1 MKVMQPWLW
10 ATLAGVLVQSWFQPA
25 LADTNPQRSAEQ
37 QAFIEQMVSDHQF
50 NASDV
55 EALLNQANRNEDILA
70 AIQRPWEAKP
80 WYQYHPIFLTEK
92 RVAGGVKFWQQHQ
105 ETLARA
111 EQELGVPAHLIV
123 AIIGVETFYG
133 TYKGKYS
140 VLDAL
145 YTLGF
150 HYPPRQ
156 KFFRQE
162 LAEFMLLMREEK
174 LAAHDLM
181 GSYAGA
187 MGFGQFISSSYRH
200 YAIDFDNDGQRDL
213 LNNPVD
219 AIGSV
224 ANYFR
229 QHGWNTGQAVAFPL
243 NGEAPPKELI
253 SDKLKPSQTI
263 AELTGAGLTLP
274 DQVKPEVSAE
284 TNANVLELELA
295 DGHEYWLTLPNFY
308 VITRYNHSPLYA
320 MAVYQLS
327 EQIKQAYAR
336 SQQP

>member
-10 ATLAGVLVQSWFQPA
+10 VTLAGLLAHSWIQPA
-25 LADTNPQRSAEQ
+25 IASTDKIDPAEQ
-37 QAFIEQMVSDHQF
+37 QAFIDKMVSEHNF
-50 NASDV
+50 TASEV
-55 EALLNQANRNEDILA
+55 ERLLSQANRNQDILE

-92 RVAGGVKFWQQHQ
+92 RIAGGVKFWAEHK

-133 TYKGKYS
+133 TYKGKYE

-174 LAAHDLM
+174 LEPDNLM

-187 MGFGQFISSSYRH
+187 MGFGQFISSSYRY

-213 LNNPVD
+213 FNNPVD

-229 QHGWNTGQAVAFPL
+229 KHGWTSGHPVAFPL
-243 NGEAPPKELI
+243 SGEAPAKELI
-253 SDKLKPSQTI
+253 SGKLKPAQTVG
-263 AELTGAGLTLP
+263 ELTGAGLKLP
-274 DQVKPEVSAE
+274 EQVQAQVADEM
-284 TNANVLELELA
+284 NANVLELEIE

-327 EQIKQAYAR
+327 EQIKQDYAD
-336 SQQP
+336 SQQ